1 MPIRPNE
8 RQGGFVL
15 VAVLWL
21 VTLLAL
27 QISIFNLTVRDA
39 GFLAGNELAFAR
51 GEALTAAGVELAAA
65 RRLEPDAAWLWLAD
79 GSTREVSFGGARLYI
94 TISDEAGRFDINE
107 LDGEVA
113 ESLLRPFARSE
124 QVLKQWVES
133 LQGRPLLEP
142 SELGRVLGL
151 PSSAVQALAQYLTV
165 HGGDGKINAMV
176 ASRAALL
183 MLPGA
188 KTVEIDRA
196 LELRRR
202 GGESA
207 PEVAAALGSVDQW
220 LTSRAGPAYR
230 VEVTVRGDGQP
241 AIGRAEAIIL
251 PGKDLAAPFR
261 VLSWRSEPT
270 VGEPEWDQR

>member
-1 MPIRPNE
+1 MPIRPSE
-8 RQGGFVL
+8 RQRGFVL

-27 QISIFNLTVRDA
+27 QISTFNMTVRDA
-39 GFLAGNELAFAR
+39 GFLASNELAVAR
-51 GEALTAAGVELAAA
+51 GEALAAAGVELAAA
-65 RRLEPDAAWLWLAD
+65 RLSEPEGAGRWLAD
-79 GSTREVSFGGARLYI
+79 GRTREASFAGARLYI
-94 TISDEAGRFDINE
+94 TITDEAGRFDINE

-113 ESLLRPFARSE
+113 ESLLRPFAPSQ

-133 LQGRPLLEP
+133 LQGRPLLDA

-151 PSSAVQALAQYLTV
+151 PSSAVQALGRYLTV

-176 ASRAALL
+176 ASRTALL

-188 KTVEIDRA
+188 KAVEIDRA

-207 PEVAAALGSVDQW
+207 SEVEAALGSVSQW

-230 VEVTVRGDGQP
+230 VEVTVRGDSQP
-241 AIGRAEAIIL
+241 AIGRAEATIL
-251 PGKDLAAPFR
+251 PAKHPAAPFR
-261 VLSWRSEPT
+261 VLSWRYEPT
-270 VGEPEWDQR
+270 VGEPERN